1 MKRLPLVLFLLL
13 GLAATRAADKPASP
27 PNIVI
32 LLADDQGWGDL
43 SLTGNENVRTPNIDS
58 IGRAGAVFDRFFVCP
73 VCAPT
78 RAEFLTGRYHSRGGV
93 RGVSTGQERLNLD
106 ERTVAE
112 AFKAAGYATGA
123 FGKWHNGSQWPYH
136 PNARGFQEYYGFT
149 SGHWGNYFDPPLEH
163 NGQPARGK
171 GFIAD
176 DLTEHAMAFIEQNKA
191 KPFFCYVPY
200 NTPHSP
206 FCVPDE
212 YWRHFEKD
220 PIKQRGLDGANEE
233 IEVTRCVMAMTENL
247 DYNVGRILRRLDE
260 LKISDNTIVV
270 YFSDNGPNSWRWNGG
285 MKGRKGS
292 TDEGGVR
299 APFFIRWPGHITPG
313 HDVKEIAGAIDLLP
327 SLTKL
332 AGIPRVGDKPLDG
345 ADLSPLL
352 FGTARD
358 WPERRIFSHQNG
370 TVSVRSPRY
379 RLDNRGELFDLETD
393 PGQQKNVAAEHPEV
407 AATLVK
413 AVEAWR
419 REVFGNTAAAAAA
432 TPAAKG
438 DGKAAKSGKKAG
450 GGAGRVVGDN
460 RPYPVGYREF
470 PRTPLPARDGV
481 PHGEVKRSA
490 NAPNSSYFTNWTK
503 PDDSM
508 TWDIEVH
515 ETGNYAVALYYTCAA
530 ADAGST
536 VEVSFNSAKLTGKV
550 APAWDP
556 PLNKGEDRVPRV
568 GESYVKDF
576 HPLELGTVR
585 LEAGRGPLTLR
596 APQIAGKQV
605 MDMRL
610 VTLTLQ

>member
-1 MKRLPLVLFLLL
+1 
-13 GLAATRAADKPASP
+13 
-27 PNIVI
+27 
-32 LLADDQGWGDL
+32 
-43 SLTGNENVRTPNIDS
+43 
-58 IGRAGAVFDRFFVCP
+58 
-73 VCAPT
+73 
-78 RAEFLTGRYHSRGGV
+78 
-93 RGVSTGQERLNLD
+93 
-106 ERTVAE
+106 
-112 AFKAAGYATGA
+112 
-123 FGKWHNGSQWPYH
+123 
-136 PNARGFQEYYGFT
+136 
-149 SGHWGNYFDPPLEH
+149 
-163 NGQPARGK
+163 
-171 GFIAD
+171 
-176 DLTEHAMAFIEQNKA
+176 
-191 KPFFCYVPY
+191 
-200 NTPHSP
+200 
-206 FCVPDE
+206 
-212 YWRHFEKD
+212 
-220 PIKQRGLDGANEE
+220 
-233 IEVTRCVMAMTENL
+233 MAMTENL

-260 LKISDNTIVV
+260 LKLSDNTIVV

-313 HDVKEIAGAIDLLP
+313 RDVKEIAGAIDLLP
-327 SLTKL
+327 TLTKL

-345 ADLSPLL
+345 TDLSPLL
-352 FGTARD
+352 FATARD
-358 WPERRIFSHQNG
+358 WPERMIFSHQNG
-370 TVSVRSPRY
+370 NVSVRTPRY
-379 RLDNRGELFDLETD
+379 RLDNRGELFDLVTD
-393 PGQQKNVAAEHPEV
+393 PGQQKNVATEHPEV

-413 AVEAWR
+413 AVESWR
-419 REVFGNTAAAAAA
+419 REVLGNTATAAAA
-432 TPAAKG
+432 TSAKG
-438 DGKAAKSGKKAG
+438 EGKAAKSGKKG
-450 GGAGRVVGDN
+450 GGGGGRVTGDN

-490 NAPNSSYFTNWTK
+490 NAPNSSYFTNWTQ

-550 APAWDP
+550 TPAWDP

-585 LEAGRGPLTLR
+585 LEAGRGLLTLR
-596 APQIAGKQV
+596 APQVAGKQV

-610 VTLTLQ
+610 VALTLQ